1 MIDEIVTEFVDDTV
15 DAQINQLN
23 LPIDSFRVS
32 FDEQELVLYNY
43 DLFEQAYSGKRKEDL
58 RNAGVAL
65 ILDSILVSGI
75 NWKKLYLD
83 SILQV
88 KKILARSNEIN
99 TPKWII
105 DSLSVPSFTQIKSFE
120 IGRVEIEIQRAKI
133 SDEYRTRLS
142 EILIATS
149 ISINS
154 DSISINNSINVK
166 SWEANTNRIS
176 KSSIDGLHN
185 FSIDRSI
192 IVGNAVTFS
201 GLRFKSKY
209 NAENLGAQGID
220 RNTIFDITVPSTNL
234 GLKDVLSFIRDSR
247 LDLLTLE
254 VKQMKMEIYTDLGIA
269 RKKERR
275 LVHNFIKE
283 LPISLSIGQVYIV
296 NSAIALQ
303 IDKPGFARNTLQ
315 FSSFDAVLSNFS
327 NDTRKLKKNNTLSIS
342 LTSKLFRRVPLSLV
356 ANFDMTDPRESYVY
370 RGSLGAMNLTELSP
384 LLTAM
389 KGMKIKEG
397 KLISLDWDV
406 SANSTRS
413 SGWLDFEYDDF
424 KMAQNNKKGIKD
436 MDLLKFVATKLLV
449 SSNNLHG
456 QYFVRGD
463 VSASRSSNQSMFFH
477 MWESIYSGI
486 ESTLKP

>member
-15 DAQINQLN
+15 DAQINQLD

-43 DLFEQAYSGKRKEDL
+43 DLFDQAYSGKRKEDL
-58 RNAGVAL
+58 KDAGVSL
-65 ILDSILVSGI
+65 VLDSILVSGI
-75 NWKKLYLD
+75 NWEKLYLD

-88 KKILARSNEIN
+88 KKILARSNRIN

-105 DSLSVPSFTQIKSFE
+105 DSLSVPSFSQIKSFE
-120 IGRVEIEIQRAKI
+120 IAKVEIEIQRARI

-142 EILIATS
+142 QILDATS
-149 ISINS
+149 VSISS

-166 SWEANTNRIS
+166 SWEAKTNRIS

-185 FSIDRSI
+185 FSIDRSTI
-192 IVGNAVTFS
+192 IANSAAFK

-209 NAENLGAQGID
+209 NAENLSEQQID
-220 RNTIFDITVPSTNL
+220 RNIIFDITVPTINL
-234 GLKDVLSFIRDSR
+234 SLKDVLSLIKDSR
-247 LDLLTLE
+247 LDLQTLD
-254 VKQMKMEIYTDLGIA
+254 VKQMKMEIYTNLGIA
-269 RKKERR
+269 RQKERR
-275 LVHNFIKE
+275 LIQQFIKD
-283 LPISLSIGQVYIV
+283 LPVIVSVGRINIKNSSI
-296 NSAIALQ
+296 NLK
-303 IDKPGFARNTLQ
+303 IDKPGFLRNTLQ
-315 FSSFDAVLSNFS
+315 FSSFEAVLANFS
-327 NDTRKLKKNNTLSIS
+327 NIKKKLNKNSNLSIKLSSS
-342 LTSKLFRRVPLSLV
+342 LFGRIPISMTADFH
-356 ANFDMTDPRESYVY
+356 MTDPMQAYNY
-370 RGSLGAMNLTELSP
+370 NGQLGAMDLTELSP
-384 LLTAM
+384 ILAAM

-397 KLISLDWDV
+397 KLMSMNWDV
-406 SANSTRS
+406 SADSKVS
-413 SGWLDFEYDDF
+413 SGWLDFEYDDL
-424 KMAQNNKKGIKD
+424 KMAQDNRKGIQD

-456 QYFVRGD
+456 QYFVRGE